1 MFHKRKFGKK
11 GVVAVLM
18 HGSAYADRELMGRL
32 DMAATQFGIINEYAF
47 DFFMTTNPPWSR
59 RGHIELIELAGR
71 ACAQKYKVIIGV
83 GPEAV
88 HVLTQVMNGL
98 RDRRMTIGVDSWAAI
113 DNKAPHQF
121 EMTNM
126 DAEFFPHVSNLIRVC
141 LEHNLSQD
149 DGVEYV
155 RKYEESRQQRD
166 WGLFDDCYV
175 VLTTRTGGRQMVRF
189 EDKNDVLLPPPPEHP
204 FKGRDRVILFQA

>member
-1 MFHKRKFGKK
+1 MFHKRKFGQK

-18 HGSAYADRELMGRL
+18 HSAAYADTELMGRL
-32 DMAATQFGIINEYAF
+32 DMAANQFGVTHDYQF
-47 DFFMTTNPPWSR
+47 DFFMSKTLPWSR
-59 RGHIELIELAGR
+59 AGHRELFELAGR
-71 ACAQKYKVIIGV
+71 ACAEKYKVIIAV

-88 HVLTQVMNGL
+88 YVLSQVTAML
-98 RDRRMTIGVDSWAAI
+98 RDKRMTIGVDSWAAL

-121 EMTNM
+121 EMANM
-126 DAEFFPHVSNLIRVC
+126 HEQFFAHVSNLIRVC

-149 DGVEYV
+149 EGVEYV
-155 RKYEESRQQRD
+155 RKYEESRQHRD

-175 VLTTRTGGRQMVRF
+175 IVTNRSGGRQMVRF
-189 EDKNDVLLPPPPEHP
+189 EDKDDVLLPPPPEHP